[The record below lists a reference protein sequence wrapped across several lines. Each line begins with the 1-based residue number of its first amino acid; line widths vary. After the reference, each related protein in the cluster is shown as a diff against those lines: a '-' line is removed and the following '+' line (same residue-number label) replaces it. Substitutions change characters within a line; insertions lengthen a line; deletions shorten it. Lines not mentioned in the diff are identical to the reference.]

1 MKTLL
6 VFLSL
11 LYVTSS
17 ISVGLASDR
26 EQIRVVGS
34 STVYPFATSVAERFG
49 KSTKYKT
56 PVIESTGSG
65 GGIKIFCSG
74 MDLKYADVTNASRR
88 MKKKEFDMCVKN
100 GVRNILEVK
109 VGYDGVVLANSKNS
123 KRYSMTLKDVYL
135 ALAKNIPTE
144 DGKIIPN
151 PYKTWKEINPMLP
164 SNNIE
169 VMGPPPTSGTRD
181 AFVELAMEGGCKKFK
196 WVKALKKKDKPAYKE
211 LCHTIREDG
220 AYIEAGENDNMILH
234 KLTVNKNMLGIFGF
248 SFLDMNGNKVQ
259 GSIIQGKKPTFD
271 NISQRTYPISRPLYF
286 YVKKN
291 NIGHIKGL
299 KEYVKLFIS
308 EKSSGP
314 DGFLTDQGLI
324 SLGQSER
331 KKRAKNVLNMK
342 NLNIR

>member
-34 STVYPFATSVAERFG
+34 STVYPFATSVAEKFG

-109 VGYDGVVLANSKNS
+109 VGLSSFSK
-123 KRYSMTLKDVYL
+123 K
-135 ALAKNIPTE
+135 
-144 DGKIIPN
+144 
-151 PYKTWKEINPMLP
+151 
-164 SNNIE
+164 
-169 VMGPPPTSGTRD
+169 
-181 AFVELAMEGGCKKFK
+181 
-196 WVKALKKKDKPAYKE
+196 
-211 LCHTIREDG
+211 HT
-220 AYIEAGENDNMILH
+220 N
-234 KLTVNKNMLGIFGF
+234 
-248 SFLDMNGNKVQ
+248 
-259 GSIIQGKKPTFD
+259 
-271 NISQRTYPISRPLYF
+271 
-286 YVKKN
+286 
-291 NIGHIKGL
+291 
-299 KEYVKLFIS
+299 
-308 EKSSGP
+308 
-314 DGFLTDQGLI
+314 
-324 SLGQSER
+324 
-331 KKRAKNVLNMK
+331 
-342 NLNIR
+342 

>member
-123 KRYSMTLKDVYL
+123 KRS
-135 ALAKNIPTE
+135 
-144 DGKIIPN
+144 
-151 PYKTWKEINPMLP
+151 
-164 SNNIE
+164 IE
-169 VMGPPPTSGTRD
+169 
-181 AFVELAMEGGCKKFK
+181 
-196 WVKALKKKDKPAYKE
+196 
-211 LCHTIREDG
+211 
-220 AYIEAGENDNMILH
+220 
-234 KLTVNKNMLGIFGF
+234 
-248 SFLDMNGNKVQ
+248 
-259 GSIIQGKKPTFD
+259 
-271 NISQRTYPISRPLYF
+271 
-286 YVKKN
+286 
-291 NIGHIKGL
+291 
-299 KEYVKLFIS
+299 
-308 EKSSGP
+308 
-314 DGFLTDQGLI
+314 
-324 SLGQSER
+324 
-331 KKRAKNVLNMK
+331 
-342 NLNIR
+342 

>member
-135 ALAKNIPTE
+135 ALA
-144 DGKIIPN
+144 
-151 PYKTWKEINPMLP
+151 
-164 SNNIE
+164 
-169 VMGPPPTSGTRD
+169 
-181 AFVELAMEGGCKKFK
+181 
-196 WVKALKKKDKPAYKE
+196 
-211 LCHTIREDG
+211 
-220 AYIEAGENDNMILH
+220 
-234 KLTVNKNMLGIFGF
+234 
-248 SFLDMNGNKVQ
+248 
-259 GSIIQGKKPTFD
+259 
-271 NISQRTYPISRPLYF
+271 
-286 YVKKN
+286 
-291 NIGHIKGL
+291 
-299 KEYVKLFIS
+299 
-308 EKSSGP
+308 
-314 DGFLTDQGLI
+314 
-324 SLGQSER
+324 
-331 KKRAKNVLNMK
+331 
-342 NLNIR
+342 